1 MDGRTSPSLD
11 LSPTGRTMRRKRMLG
26 DGQPAS
32 CLRAKERHHA
42 GTSNRSGRRR
52 GGGGRGRPGRRR
64 SPPRAR
70 GSRTPLRRLDRPVR
84 RARAVEGSRRC
95 AATQRLSRALRVARG
110 RPPKGFPD
118 PRTGVVPDASTLIST
133 DYNGANMSGTLD
145 LTWTVSNTNGCNG
158 GFQYSAASMP
168 SGWNDRVSSSQS
180 AHGCALERPLPQH
193 QLRRC
198 GDHLHLLDDGRDE
211 QPDLQ
216 RDLEPV
222 TAAAGG
228 PRAGPPAMPVRRPC
242 HTARSSGTP

>member
-1 MDGRTSPSLD
+1 MRAPPIVLAAAVVAAAGVVPAAAGAHPARAAAARHCVVWIAPS
-11 LSPTGRTMRRKRMLG
+11 
-26 DGQPAS
+26 
-32 CLRAKERHHA
+32 
-42 GTSNRSGRRR
+42 
-52 GGGGRGRPGRRR
+52 GGRAP
-64 SPPRAR
+64 
-70 GSRTPLRRLDRPVR
+70 SRM
-84 RARAVEGSRRC
+84 SKMRC
-95 AATQRLSRALRVARG
+95 YTALARALRLARG

-118 PRTGVVPDASTLIST
+118 SKTGLVPDASTLIST
-133 DYNGANMSGTLD
+133 DFNGANMSGTS

-158 GFQYSAASMP
+158 GFHVLGRQHAE
-168 SGWNDRVSSSQS
+168 R
-180 AHGCALERPLPQH
+180 LERPGLVVAIGARLRLEHPLPQH
-193 QLRRC
+193 QLRGC